1 MKIVGKAKGK
11 APKAWCLIHNTKT
24 GVYYVGYDGDWPV
37 HGNVAQVQA
46 KVDEAKAFIAANP
59 TRPVVLD
66 KVDFP
71 GHFSHKER
79 LEDQPAEYQEK
90 RKAYDLYQKSTYLAS
105 QWDKQEEVANCVPLD
120 HLPVFTDGLRFTG
133 YTRGRS
139 SVTMTFEAS
148 NGQTIEF
155 GPSGIDG
162 LLQGII
168 EGVCT
173 PVELEGTYEDG
184 GEWDRD
190 KQEYVNRKTLPRG
203 KGIMATFQFVKK
215 GQNTYAELT
224 EV

>member
-24 GVYYVGYDGDWPV
+24 GEYYVGYEGYWPV

-46 KVDEAKAFIAANP
+46 KVDEAKAWIAANP
-59 TRPVVLD
+59 TCPVVLD

-79 LEDQPAEYQEK
+79 LEDQPTEYQEK
-90 RKAYDLYQKSTYLAS
+90 RKAYDLYRKSTYAADQWNKTAGIAS
-105 QWDKQEEVANCVPLD
+105 CVPLD
-120 HLPVFTDGLRFTG
+120 YTPVFTDGLRFTG

-148 NGQTIEF
+148 NGQTVEF

-162 LLQGII
+162 LIQGII
-168 EGVCT
+168 DGVCT
-173 PVELEGTYEDG
+173 PVELEGTYEDQQ
-184 GEWDRD
+184 WDSD
-190 KQEYVNRKTLPRG
+190 KQEYIYTTKPRG
-203 KGIMATFQFVKK
+203 KGIMATFKFVKK